1 MKILENQLFIEYDPI
16 KRKLSTYRLI
26 NGSDDKIILTSYTLE
41 DLQGRGFK
49 EAGRLIGE
57 DILASI
63 TGTRERLLWSQ
74 TKLSDNVNIHQIIC

>member
-1 MKILENQLFIEYDPI
+1 MNLQFCNFWLATFKFLRRL
-16 KRKLSTYRLI
+16 YRLI
-26 NGSDDKIILTSYTLE
+26 DGSGDKIILTSYTLE